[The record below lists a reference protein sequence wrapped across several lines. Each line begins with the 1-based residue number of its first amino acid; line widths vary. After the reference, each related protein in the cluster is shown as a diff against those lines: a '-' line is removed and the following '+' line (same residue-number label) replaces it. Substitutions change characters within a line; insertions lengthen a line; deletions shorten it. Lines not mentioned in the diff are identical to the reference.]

1 VKLMDKILAITRKEL
16 YRTFTDRNL
25 LLLLLVIPLAI
36 PTIVGLVFG
45 GLGGGTGLSNI
56 PVAVVNLDE
65 GVTQLG
71 RSVNYG
77 DMLVGVLTGAQIG
90 DSAGG
95 AACPIE
101 GESAAEGGS
110 FGDTSLGELL
120 NAQQVDDIAAA
131 RAGVQ
136 NGDYAALVVI
146 PAEFSARLSP
156 QVDPTGAIAPAGE
169 PVTLE
174 VLANS
179 GQSIEGSIVRS
190 IVEGFTN
197 RLLTGTIAIGTS
209 ITTLIE
215 ENPTAALRL
224 AAQATDDEVAN
235 LFACGFSGALTGIN
249 LDSQTVRDDA
259 EPRSVTTAI
268 LVQVGAAQAVVF
280 ALFAGQFGV
289 LSIIDERRSG
299 TLQRMLVSPTPR
311 NTIIIGKLFAT
322 IVIAI
327 VQIGLLLLAL
337 TVIASLAEGRLV
349 FIWGSNVLAIGAV
362 ILALALGVAGLG
374 VLLMALA
381 QTPEQV
387 GPIGAVIN
395 IVMGAV
401 GGGFGFPP
409 VEPISYLSIVYWGTD
424 AFGKLSLGSSDIG
437 LNLLALL
444 VAGGLLFGVGLYLFN
459 RRIEI

>member
-1 VKLMDKILAITRKEL
+1 MNKILAITGKEL

-25 LLLLLVIPLAI
+25 LVLLLLIPLAI

-45 GLGGGTGLSNI
+45 GIGGGASLSNI
-56 PVAVVNLDE
+56 PVAVVNQDE
-65 GVTQLG
+65 GVTQFG

-77 DMLVGVLTGAQIG
+77 DTLVGVLTGAQAA
-90 DSAGG
+90 DPAGG

-101 GESAAEGGS
+101 GEAAAEGGS
-110 FGDTSLGELL
+110 FGATSLGTLL
-120 NAQQVDDIAAA
+120 DAQQVDDIAAA

-136 NGDYAALVVI
+136 SGDYAALVII
-146 PAEFSARLSP
+146 PAAFSARLSP
-156 QVDPTGAIAPAGE
+156 QIDPTGVITPAGD
-169 PVTLE
+169 PVALE

-179 GQSIEGSIVRS
+179 GQSIEGTIVRS

-197 RLLTGTIAIGTS
+197 RLLTGSIAIGAS
-209 ITTLIE
+209 INTLIE

-224 AAQATDDEVAN
+224 AAQANDDEIAN
-235 LFACGFSGALTGIN
+235 LFACGFSGALTGIK

-259 EPRSVTTAI
+259 EPRSVTTSI
-268 LVQVGAAQAVVF
+268 LVQVGSAQAVVF

-327 VQIGLLLLAL
+327 VQLGMLLLAL
-337 TVIASLAEGRLV
+337 TLIASLVEGRLV
-349 FIWGSNVLAIGAV
+349 FIWGENLLAIGAV

-409 VEPISYLSIVYWGTD
+409 VAPLSYLSIVYWGTD
-424 AFGKLSLGSSDIG
+424 AFSKLSLGSADIG
-437 LNLLALL
+437 FNLLALL
-444 VAGGLLFGVGLYLFN
+444 VFGGLLFGVGLYLFN